1 MADRIFRV
9 IAVEKGEAPYTLL
22 VTWEDELQALVDVRE
37 YVERYQTYACLCGTG
52 WNEFDPQVGEYGG
65 TVDWVPDE
73 VDMTSD
79 TLRMLWMFQTEQAM
93 HPADFVEWMEG
104 HSFSLDAAA
113 KALGISRRMVAYYK
127 SGERTIP
134 RYILLACRGYD
145 AHPAAA

>member
-1 MADRIFRV
+1 MPDRIFRV
-9 IAVEKGEAPYTLL
+9 IAIEKGEVPYTLF
-22 VTWEDELQALVDVRE
+22 VTWEDNVQALVDVHE
-37 YVERYQTYACLCGTG
+37 YIDRYQTYACLRDSG
-52 WNEFDPQVGEYGG
+52 WNEYDPQVGEYGG
-65 TVDWVPDE
+65 TVDWIADE

-93 HPADFVEWMEG
+93 HPKDFAAWMEG
-104 HSFSLDAAA
+104 HGFSLDSAA

-145 AHPAAA
+145 VRPVAA